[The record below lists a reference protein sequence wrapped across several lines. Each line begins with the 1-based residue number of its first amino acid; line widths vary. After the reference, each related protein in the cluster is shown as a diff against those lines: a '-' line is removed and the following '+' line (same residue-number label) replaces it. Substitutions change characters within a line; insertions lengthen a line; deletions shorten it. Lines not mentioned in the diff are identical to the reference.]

1 MESAHIMEYTG
12 MTVALSFSPL
22 GLCFN
27 HGKKFLVSL
36 CKMVGD

>member
-12 MTVALSFSPL
+12 MTVALCLPL